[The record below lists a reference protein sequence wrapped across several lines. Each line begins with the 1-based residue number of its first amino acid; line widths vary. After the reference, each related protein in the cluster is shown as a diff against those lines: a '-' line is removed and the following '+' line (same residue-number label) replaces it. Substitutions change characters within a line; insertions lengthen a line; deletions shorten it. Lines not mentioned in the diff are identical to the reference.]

1 MNTNELIKNWKAEEE
16 IAHIHGWDFSHIDG
30 RYTEQDDLPWD
41 YRAVIEDYLTP
52 DTELLSFLKE
62 INGKLKNQPNTLTR
76 YLNAQSGPLRERY
89 GVEYTPSR
97 ENNVKYICLEPVC
110 DNSDTSDVSEGASD
124 TENTELIGQ
133 SA

>member
-1 MNTNELIKNWKAEEE
+1 MILEFDRSSKRWALVGSVDDEEVEPPDPLLLAISEFVGRVGTWKGTA
-16 IAHIHGWDFSHIDG
+16 
-30 RYTEQDDLPWD
+30 
-41 YRAVIEDYLTP
+41 
-52 DTELLSFLKE
+52 TELLAFLKE

-110 DNSDTSDVSEGASD
+110 DNSDTSDA
-124 TENTELIGQ
+124 
-133 SA
+133 

>member
-1 MNTNELIKNWKAEEE
+1 MAKKRTNGEGTIRQRETGLWECTIM
-16 IAHIHGWDFSHIDG
+16 DG
-30 RYTEQDDLPWD
+30 FQP
-41 YRAVIEDYLTP
+41 
-52 DTELLSFLKE
+52 
-62 INGKLKNQPNTLTR
+62 NGKLKNQPNTLTR

-110 DNSDTSDVSEGASD
+110 DNSDTSDACGGAS
-124 TENTELIGQ
+124 NTEKTALIGQ